1 MHYSREVLDYFFDIQ
16 HAGVLRQKDSKIKQG
31 KVGTREQGYLFK
43 LYIRYDDNKIEE
55 AKFQAYGS
63 VLATAACEY
72 ACRWL
77 ESKTFE
83 ECRQLSAMQ
92 IQKALN
98 LSEFGTHAAL
108 LIERLCKITL
118 AENS

>member
-1 MHYSREVLDYFFDIQ
+1 MRYSKEVLDYFFDIQ
-16 HAGVLRQKDSKIKQG
+16 HAGILRKKDSKIKQG
-31 KVGTREQGYLFK
+31 EIGAREQGYLFR
-43 LYIRYDDNKIEE
+43 LYVRCDHSKIKE

-83 ECRQLSAMQ
+83 EFRQLTAMQ

-98 LSEFGTHAAL
+98 LSEFMTHAAL
-108 LIERLCKITL
+108 LIELLCKKTL
-118 AENS
+118 KNM